1 MSRLEDYFVVQL
13 GLLIERSSHMQYS
26 VGRILRGGLSEM
38 DIPSGMST
46 RECLLRD
53 MDDLKASIL
62 SVERALSPVLGGL
75 VSARAFAAA
84 TEPASRS
91 K

>member
-1 MSRLEDYFVVQL
+1 
-13 GLLIERSSHMQYS
+13 
-26 VGRILRGGLSEM
+26 
-38 DIPSGMST
+38 
-46 RECLLRD
+46 